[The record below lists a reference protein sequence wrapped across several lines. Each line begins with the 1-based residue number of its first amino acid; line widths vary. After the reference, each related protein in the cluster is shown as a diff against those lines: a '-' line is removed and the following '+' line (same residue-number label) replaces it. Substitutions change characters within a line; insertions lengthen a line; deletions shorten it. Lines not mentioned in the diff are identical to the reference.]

1 MYEPTINIS
10 PSFHGSLIIEDLLKT
25 EATIVFDIDS
35 ISIKKGGLIF
45 SIEYKKNFIFTLS
58 FQNNSIVI
66 HRNEII
72 STLELGEFL
81 EKSNSLK
88 IFIMWSPTTLILDCG
103 VSAEDRKRAK
113 VKTKA
118 IATPVE
124 LIRWARKKHLLPTE
138 VYLTEEDF
146 RNKVYSILTS
156 VNKKIY
162 ETNAFKSFWNIEYN
176 GQKIISRKPKKEV
189 ELQPLIHCIL
199 SDILL
204 INNIE
209 VVPEYPTGAGSLD
222 FLFIAQVQD
231 IGMIKICIEFKL
243 AHSQDLK
250 HGLLNQLPAYMN
262 ASTAK
267 YGAYCVLSF
276 KGGWFDKP
284 NIGNDRDLQFYV
296 NRIGNGSENPIFNN
310 IRTFIFDM
318 AKPLTASKV

>member
-1 MYEPTINIS
+1 MHEPTINIS
-10 PSFHGSLIIEDLLKT
+10 PSFQGSLIIEDLLKA
-25 EATIVFDIDS
+25 EATITFLIDCM
-35 ISIKKGGLIF
+35 SIKQGGLIF
-45 SIEYKKNFIFTLS
+45 SIEYKKDFIFTLS

-66 HRNEII
+66 HRNEAI
-72 STLELGEFL
+72 SVLALGEFL
-81 EKSNSLK
+81 EKSDSIR
-88 IFIMWSPTTLILDCG
+88 IFIMWSPTTLTLDSG
-103 VSAEDRKRAK
+103 ISSEDRKRAE

-118 IATPVE
+118 VATPVE

-156 VNKKIY
+156 VNKKIH

-176 GQKIISRKPKKEV
+176 GQKIVSRKPKKEV

-199 SDILL
+199 SDMLL

-222 FLFIAQVQD
+222 FLFIAQVED
-231 IGMIKICIEFKL
+231 KGMIKICIEFKL

-262 ASTAK
+262 ASTVK

-276 KGGWFDKP
+276 KGDWFDKP
-284 NIGNDRDLQFYV
+284 NIGTDKDLEFYI
-296 NRIGNGSENPIFNN
+296 NKIGIGLDNPVLDN

-318 AKPLTASKV
+318 AKPLTASKT